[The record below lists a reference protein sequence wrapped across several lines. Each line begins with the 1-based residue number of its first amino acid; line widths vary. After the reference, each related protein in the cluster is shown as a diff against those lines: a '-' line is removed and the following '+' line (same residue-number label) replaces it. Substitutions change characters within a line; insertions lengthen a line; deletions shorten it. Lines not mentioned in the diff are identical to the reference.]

1 MQFIYGLIGII
12 LCFIIIKYRHQ
23 IIKLTGRF
31 SWAEN
36 KLGHNGSAKAIFL
49 ISIIFMIISFLF
61 MIGQESILFGGFE
74 KYV

>member
-12 LCFIIIKYRHQ
+12 LCFLAIKYRHQ
-23 IIKLTGRF
+23 IIKLTGKF

-36 KLGHNGSAKAIFL
+36 KLGRSGSSKAIFL
-49 ISIIFMIISFLF
+49 ISVIIMIISFLF